1 MRAANAL
8 QSYITQ
14 VRPEI
19 DVRIVDTFAYISPL
33 LNKTITEGYVY
44 MATKIPKV
52 FGALY
57 KTTNKNTHLSSVVF
71 KFSNMISKALMPLIK
86 EYQPDII
93 VTTHPFSTEM
103 ASNLKE
109 TGSID
114 IPLICIM
121 TDYAPHKTWINKRVD
136 SYVVANDRMVDVMV
150 AMGTRRE
157 LIHPYGI
164 PIVNA
169 LYSKKDRNAILTDMG
184 LDPTLPTILIMA
196 GSFGVTNIL
205 RIYNNIIKIEEPFQ
219 VIVITG
225 RNQKLYEAFTRLLEK
240 QQKPPRSKKHEVK
253 LKAKASKP
261 TKLLFFTKEVDKYM
275 QISDLIITKPGG
287 LTVSEALAC
296 NLPLAVFD
304 AIPGQEEENAEF
316 LIDNNMAVKIEK
328 GVKCQRTIQELL
340 SNREKLE
347 SMRQA
352 CQSFD
357 KSASS
362 KNILSEIERLTSGR
376 AAQPTAAQEGKGE
389 GAQD

>member
-1 MRAANAL
+1 MFIWPPKFPRFLARCIKR
-8 QSYITQ
+8 QI
-14 VRPEI
+14 
-19 DVRIVDTFAYISPL
+19 
-33 LNKTITEGYVY
+33 KT
-44 MATKIPKV
+44 P
-52 FGALY
+52 
-57 KTTNKNTHLSSVVF
+57 HLSSVVF
-71 KFSNMISKALMPLIK
+71 KFSNMISKALMPLIQ

-164 PIVNA
+164 PIDNA
-169 LYSKKDRNAILTDMG
+169 FYSKKDRNAILTDMG

-225 RNQKLYEAFTRLLEK
+225 RNQKLYEAFTPAAGEA
-240 QQKPPRSKKHEVK
+240 
-253 LKAKASKP
+253 AK
-261 TKLLFFTKEVDKYM
+261 
-275 QISDLIITKPGG
+275 
-287 LTVSEALAC
+287 
-296 NLPLAVFD
+296 
-304 AIPGQEEENAEF
+304 
-316 LIDNNMAVKIEK
+316 
-328 GVKCQRTIQELL
+328 
-340 SNREKLE
+340 
-347 SMRQA
+347 
-352 CQSFD
+352 
-357 KSASS
+357 
-362 KNILSEIERLTSGR
+362 
-376 AAQPTAAQEGKGE
+376 TAAQQK
-389 GAQD
+389 A